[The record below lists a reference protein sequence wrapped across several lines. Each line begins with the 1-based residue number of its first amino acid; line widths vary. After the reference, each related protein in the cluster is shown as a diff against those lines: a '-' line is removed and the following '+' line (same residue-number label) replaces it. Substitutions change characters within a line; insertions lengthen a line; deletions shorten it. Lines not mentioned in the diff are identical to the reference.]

1 MVGGGPWVVS
11 GLESLVQTNELTRS
25 SAVRVDSTLD
35 VSTRVKRS
43 RVGTIK
49 GGG

>member
-1 MVGGGPWVVS
+1 MVVVWRWLAVVGSGPWVVS

-35 VSTRVKRS
+35 VSTE
-43 RVGTIK
+43 
-49 GGG
+49 